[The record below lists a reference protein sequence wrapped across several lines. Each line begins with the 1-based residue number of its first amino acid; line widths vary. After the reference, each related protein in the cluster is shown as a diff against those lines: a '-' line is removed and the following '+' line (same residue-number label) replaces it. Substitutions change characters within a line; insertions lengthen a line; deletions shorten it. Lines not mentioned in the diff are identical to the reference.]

1 LDHWTK
7 TQTKIFP
14 MELPL
19 QILILVLPSVIILVV
34 TYLIL
39 RNSTETM
46 KIFFHEEIKHR
57 REEIKAANNNI
68 VAPMR
73 IQAYERMVLFL
84 ERIAPDSLV
93 LRLHQA
99 DMNSRMLHGELIR
112 ALRSEFD
119 HNLSQQLYLSLDAWK
134 MITIAK
140 EETAKLINLTAD
152 SLPVTA
158 TGLEFGQAIIN
169 NASKMKQ
176 MPTEVAAA
184 FLKREFTEKF

>member
-1 LDHWTK
+1 
-7 TQTKIFP
+7 

-46 KIFFHEEIKHR
+46 KNFFHEEIKHR
-57 REEIKAANNNI
+57 REEIKAANNNL

-73 IQAYERMVLFL
+73 IQAHERMILFL
-84 ERIAPDSLV
+84 ERISPDNLV

-99 DMNSRMLHGELIR
+99 DMNARMFHSELIR
-112 ALRSEFD
+112 ALRAEFE
-119 HNLSQQLYLSLDAWK
+119 HNLSQQLYLSIGAWK
-134 MITIAK
+134 MITTAK

-169 NASKMKQ
+169 NASKMAKT
-176 MPTEVAAA
+176 PPEVAIEY
-184 FLKREFTEKF
+184 LKQEFVENF

>member
-1 LDHWTK
+1 
-7 TQTKIFP
+7 

-19 QILILVLPSVIILVV
+19 QILLLVFPSVIILVV

-46 KIFFHEEIKHR
+46 KNFFHEEIKHR

-73 IQAYERMVLFL
+73 IQAYERMILFL
-84 ERIAPDSLV
+84 ERISPDNLV

-99 DMNSRMLHGELIR
+99 DMNSRMFHAELIR
-112 ALRSEFD
+112 ALRAEFE
-119 HNLSQQLYLSLDAWK
+119 HNLSQQLFLSIGAWK
-134 MITIAK
+134 MISTAK
-140 EETAKLINLTAD
+140 EETAKLINLTAE
-152 SLPVTA
+152 SLPITA

-169 NASKMKQ
+169 NASKMPKT
-176 MPTEVAAA
+176 PTEVAAEY
-184 FLKREFTEKF
+184 LKQEFAENF